1 MAFFLEGLQNY
12 MENRSKGHEKKRIL
26 GDFNWAMGKWTRMV
40 EIKSKD
46 FTDAIPI
53 VSYQNS
59 ERIMGLRIYGE
70 RRTQIPLSS
79 PATIDSLAQDP
90 G

>member
-1 MAFFLEGLQNY
+1 MDRDGGN
-12 MENRSKGHEKKRIL
+12 KK
-26 GDFNWAMGKWTRMV
+26 N
-40 EIKSKD
+40 KD

-70 RRTQIPLSS
+70 GRTQIPLSS